1 MSTTASL
8 TVVHVVKL
16 KHREVSSFAGVA
28 HSINM
33 TVNKLPIWVCIYD
46 SIQTPGLRL
55 VPTLALPHGGPAAFV
70 SFPERLVALSIIDGV
85 DYEHV
90 VSLKSSATNRIIG
103 TGTSTLGIRQAGENV
118 DKPVVLKVLTTASGV
133 LEIELNSTELHKSLW
148 APCYS
153 VLRHHSH

>member
-1 MSTTASL
+1 MLRLVPSTRDLAILVSYIDPSKLSEVTSSIKPRSYAIIILDVMSTTASL

-55 VPTLALPHGGPAAFV
+55 VLPLRYLTGARRLSLAFQSGWLPCLLLT
-70 SFPERLVALSIIDGV
+70 EWITNMW
-85 DYEHV
+85 
-90 VSLKSSATNRIIG
+90 SL
-103 TGTSTLGIRQAGENV
+103 
-118 DKPVVLKVLTTASGV
+118 
-133 LEIELNSTELHKSLW
+133 
-148 APCYS
+148 
-153 VLRHHSH
+153 